1 VENLM
6 TSVASPA
13 LKQQPVES
21 QFVASISS
29 SATMVNVFQK
39 LAFVIKPTT
48 ASMGQMKT

>member
-1 VENLM
+1 M